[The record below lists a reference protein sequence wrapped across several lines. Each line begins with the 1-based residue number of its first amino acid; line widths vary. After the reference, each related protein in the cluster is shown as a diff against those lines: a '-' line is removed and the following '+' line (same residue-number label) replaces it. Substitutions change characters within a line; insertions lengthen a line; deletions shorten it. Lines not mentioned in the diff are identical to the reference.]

1 MHNVNDVFCR
11 AALIRPDLASDPK
24 FTMHGYFQNLKS
36 SDSPAN
42 CAYHHPVSL
51 EIYCLCDSHKPRL
64 APIKYFAEV
73 TAILNNVIAQQ
84 LTLTAH
90 IYF

>member
-1 MHNVNDVFCR
+1 MHNVNDAFCL
-11 AALIRPDLASDPK
+11 AALIRPDLASDPT
-24 FTMHGYFQNLKS
+24 FTMHRYFQNLKS

-42 CAYHHPVSL
+42 CAYHPVSL
-51 EIYCLCDSHKPRL
+51 GVHCLFDSLEPRL
-64 APIKYFAEV
+64 APIKYFAEI